1 MNHFN
6 NAYFIP
12 NIRCIG
18 YLCRTNLP
26 SNTAFRAFGAPQAM
40 MVGEHIIRDL
50 ARAMNKPAISI
61 MELNLFKENDKTI
74 WNQELTLCTLQR
86 CWSECLTQSDLSRRA
101 KEVDEFNRQHRWR
114 KRGIS
119 IVPTTYSIGFSEHFF
134 MQGGALVLVYTDGSV
149 LLSHTGIEMGQG
161 LHTKMIQIAARV
173 LNIEEKLIFISET
186 ATDKIPNTIATAAS
200 IGSDLNGMAVM
211 NACQILAKRLKP
223 YREKYANETWTFCVN
238 KAYMD
243 RVSLSAAGFY
253 PNRNFDFQRDLSDT
267 DLHYF
272 TYGAGVSE
280 VEIDC
285 LTGDHQVLR
294 TDIVMDV
301 GTSLNPAIDIG
312 QIEGAY
318 MQGYGLYTME
328 EMIYSP
334 EGAVYS
340 RGPGMYKLPGFGD
353 IPAVFNVSLLKGS
366 SNPRAVYSSKAIGEP
381 PLFLSAAVFFAI
393 KEAIG
398 AARAD
403 ENMDRNVQLFSPA
416 TAAKIRMACQDK
428 FTKPVSCYSI
438 WIQMFLVTYTFPS
451 VDSINNVGVIYFVL

>member
-1 MNHFN
+1 MNHLN

-12 NIRCIG
+12 NIRSTG

-40 MVGEHIIRDL
+40 MVGEHIIRDI
-50 ARAMNKPAISI
+50 ARAMDKTAISI
-61 MELNLFKENDKTI
+61 MELNLYKENDKTH
-74 WNQELTLCTLQR
+74 WNQALTLCTLGR
-86 CWSECLTQSDLSRRA
+86 CWSECLVQSDFYRRA
-101 KEVDEFNRQHRWR
+101 KAVDEFNRQHRWR

-119 IVPTTYSIGFSEHFF
+119 IVPTTYSVGFSEHFV
-134 MQGGALVLVYTDGSV
+134 MQAGALVHVYLDGSV

-173 LNIEEKLIFISET
+173 LNIEETLILISET
-186 ATDKIPNTIATAAS
+186 ATDKVPNTTATAAS

-211 NACQILAKRLKP
+211 NACQIIAKRLKP
-223 YREKYANETWTFCVN
+223 YREKYTYETWKFCVN

-253 PNRNFDFQRDLSDT
+253 PNRDFDFERDLTDT
-267 DLHYF
+267 ELNYF

-301 GTSLNPAIDIG
+301 GSSLNPAIDIG

-318 MQGYGLYTME
+318 MQGYGLFTME

-334 EGAVYS
+334 DGDVYS
-340 RGPGMYKLPGFGD
+340 RGPGMYKVPGFGD
-353 IPAVFNVSLLKGS
+353 IPAEFNVSLLKGS

-398 AARAD
+398 AARSD
-403 ENMDRNVQLFSPA
+403 ENLDRNVRLFSPA

-428 FTKPVSCYSI
+428 FTKPVS
-438 WIQMFLVTYTFPS
+438 
-451 VDSINNVGVIYFVL
+451 GYFYYLKWT